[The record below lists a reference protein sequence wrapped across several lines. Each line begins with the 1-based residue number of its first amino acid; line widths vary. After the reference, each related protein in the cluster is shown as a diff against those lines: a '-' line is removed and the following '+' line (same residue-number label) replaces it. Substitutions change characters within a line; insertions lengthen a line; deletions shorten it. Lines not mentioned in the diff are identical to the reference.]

1 VVRCKRLG
9 APPTSHS
16 GGKPQAQTVDGAH
29 HGRQRAAHR
38 CRGLLCG
45 RRRSPV
51 GAGGCLPA
59 DCGAA
64 FIFVQQ
70 RSTRREFR
78 RKRSRLPAAASA
90 DTQSEDSA
98 RGRVDERVWR
108 PNVASSVGEVKSVS
122 NDMQVKLCR
131 ARLGQ

>member
-1 VVRCKRLG
+1 MMDDMEERVSRQAAAVNAQLVVAVACFAG
-9 APPTSHS
+9 DVAAPSEL
-16 GGKPQAQTVDGAH
+16 V
-29 HGRQRAAHR
+29 AA
-38 CRGLLCG
+38 
-45 RRRSPV
+45 
-51 GAGGCLPA
+51 LPA

-122 NDMQVKLCR
+122 NDMQVK
-131 ARLGQ
+131 